1 MWCGSAQPNPDLW
14 RSERPAGHP
23 AYACWPQA
31 SEQALSNDPGGSFP
45 QSLRRLL
52 IGAPLPTS
60 AHTEERLTNAEAL
73 AILSSDALSSVAYA
87 TQEIVLVLG
96 MAGAAALH
104 YTLPITGLIVA
115 LMLVVAIS
123 YRQTI
128 RAYPHGGGSYRVS
141 HDNLGVIPGLCAG
154 ASLSIDYV
162 LTVAVSVAAGI
173 AALTSYFPQLDALR
187 EPLCLAAV
195 GLLMLANLRGVRST
209 ARLLSLPTFLFMGAV
224 FTLVG
229 AGLIQWS
236 QGALL
241 PLPVAEQTRLL
252 GDQHGAALTVIGPV
266 LLMRA
271 FSSGCAALTGIEAIS
286 DSVMAFKPLE
296 WRNAR
301 RVLTVMVI
309 VLALMFS
316 GISALA
322 SQLGLV
328 VQDNGPTLLY
338 QLGERIFGNGPLL
351 LVLQLATL
359 LILLLAANTAYADF
373 PRLAAFLA
381 QDGFMPRQ
389 LASLGDRLVFTN
401 GIVLLSSF
409 AAMLLLIFEGSV
421 SRLIPLYAVG
431 VFASFTLSQAG
442 MVMHWW
448 KGRSAG
454 RGWRGKALINGLGCL
469 VTAVVCGVLLYSKF
483 MLGAWLVVVAVPLV
497 VGLFLV
503 IKAHYR
509 QVASRLRLGSE
520 AALTLPPAP
529 EHGGA
534 PVLVLVGQL
543 HRGSFEALRYAR
555 TIADELVAV
564 HVDLG
569 DNGAEPFRQ
578 QWSRQLPQVP
588 LVILPSPYRSLVD
601 PVTAYVRQFETEHR
615 KDRNRFC
622 TVVLPVFVTRHRWEN
637 LLHNQSTVMLRQ
649 ALRSGGTR
657 VVTTVGFYL

>member
-1 MWCGSAQPNPDLW
+1 M
-14 RSERPAGHP
+14 
-23 AYACWPQA
+23 
-31 SEQALSNDPGGSFP
+31 SNDPRGSGT

-60 AHTEERLTNAEAL
+60 AHAEERLTNAEAL

-104 YTLPITGLIVA
+104 FTLPITGLIVA

-128 RAYPHGGGSYRVS
+128 KVYPHGGGSYRVS
-141 HDNLGVIPGLCAG
+141 HDNLGVIPGLCAA
-154 ASLSIDYV
+154 ASLSIDYT
-162 LTVAVSVAAGI
+162 LTVAVSTAAGI
-173 AALTSYFPQLDALR
+173 AALTSYFPGLGALR

-195 GLLMLANLRGVRST
+195 ALLMLANLRGVRST
-209 ARLLSLPTFLFMGAV
+209 ARLLSLPTFLFMGTV
-224 FTLVG
+224 FTLVV

-236 QGALL
+236 QGSLIAQ
-241 PLPVAEQTRLL
+241 PLAEQSRLL
-252 GDQHGAALTVIGPV
+252 TSAHGASLAALGPV

-286 DSVMAFKPLE
+286 DSVMAFKPVE

-309 VLALMFS
+309 LLALMFS

-322 SQLGLV
+322 TELGLV
-328 VQDNGPTLLY
+328 AQDTGPTLLY

-351 LVLQLATL
+351 LLLQLTTL
-359 LILLLAANTAYADF
+359 LILLLAANTAFADF

-409 AAMLLLIFEGSV
+409 AAVLLLVFDGSV
-421 SRLIPLYAVG
+421 TRLIALYAVG

-448 KGRSAG
+448 RGRSSAE
-454 RGWRGKALINGLGCL
+454 GWRGKALVNGLGCQ
-469 VTAVVCGVLLYSKF
+469 VTGLVCGVLLFSKF
-483 MLGAWLVVVAVPLV
+483 TEGAWLVVLGVPLLV
-497 VGLFLV
+497 SLFLA
-503 IKAHYR
+503 IKTHYGR
-509 QVASRLRLGSE
+509 MARRLDLNPDAPLS
-520 AALTLPPAP
+520 LPPAP
-529 EHGGA
+529 AQGGT
-534 PVLVLVGQL
+534 PVVVLVGAL
-543 HRGSFEALRYAR
+543 NRGSADAVRYAHS
-555 TIADELVAV
+555 IAGPLVAV
-564 HVDLG
+564 HVDLDG
-569 DNGAEPFRQ
+569 SGAENFRQ
-578 QWSRQLPQVP
+578 QWRQRLPQVR
-588 LVILPSPYRSLVD
+588 LVVLPSPYRSLVD
-601 PVTAYVRQFETEHR
+601 PITSFVHRFEAEHN
-615 KDRNRFC
+615 KDPTSFC
-622 TVVLPVFVTRHRWEN
+622 TVVLPVYVTRRPWEK
-637 LLHNQSTVMLRQ
+637 LLHNQSALNLRR
-649 ALRSGGTR
+649 ALRNGGTR